1 LPPRCAG
8 APKPTPE
15 LENEPAEKTTMSAV
29 IQDKPHGKTL
39 VSLRGLNK
47 HYGDFTA
54 VDNLDLEIQDGEFL
68 TFLGSSGS
76 GKSTTLSMLAGFE
89 TPSSGEILVDGQ
101 SLVQVPPHKR
111 DIGMVF
117 QRYSL
122 FPHLNVRDNIAFPL
136 AIRKLSATE
145 TTKKVDAMLKLVQ
158 LEPFAHRKPSQMS
171 GGQQQRVAIARAL
184 VYEPRILLMDEPLG
198 ALDKKLREDLQDEL
212 RQLHRRLGI
221 TIVYVTHDQEEAMR
235 LSQRIAIFSHG
246 KIVGLGTGYDLYQ
259 NPPNAFVASFLGN
272 SNFLRIKAQGNGS
285 GTFEGQPLAIRLTP
299 GLNPGQ
305 EALIMVRPEKA
316 LAMTTEQAARE
327 PLPAGWNEVSAK
339 VAEVLFLG
347 ESQTCQVVTA
357 GGTELKVKALSAAGM
372 SMQPG
377 DTVKVRWAVGDA
389 CIYTEWAESDLSK
402 SAGAH

>member
-1 LPPRCAG
+1 
-8 APKPTPE
+8 
-15 LENEPAEKTTMSAV
+15 MSAV
-29 IQDKPHGKTL
+29 IKDASQQNDKPL
-39 VSLRGLNK
+39 VSLRNLNK
-47 HYGDFTA
+47 HYGDFAA
-54 VDNLDLEIQDGEFL
+54 VDNISLDIKDGEFL

-89 TPSSGEILVDGQ
+89 TPSSGEILVNGQ
-101 SLVQVPPHKR
+101 SLVNVPPHKR

-122 FPHLNVRDNIAFPL
+122 FPHLSVRDNIAFPL
-136 AIRKLSATE
+136 AIRKLAAAE
-145 TTKKVDAMLKLVQ
+145 RDKRVDAMLKLVQ
-158 LEPFAHRKPSQMS
+158 LEQFAHRRPSQLS

-246 KIVGLGTGYDLYQ
+246 KIVGLGSGYDLYQ

-272 SNFLRIKAQGNGS
+272 SNFLKLKAQGNAAAS
-285 GTFEGQPLAIRLTP
+285 FEGQSLSIRLTT
-299 GLNPGQ
+299 GLHTDQ
-305 EALIMVRPEKA
+305 DVLLMVRPEKA
-316 LAMTTEQAARE
+316 LALSVSQAISE

-339 VAEVLFLG
+339 VVEVLFLG
-347 ESQTCQVVTA
+347 ESQTCSVVTS
-357 GGTELKVKALSAAGM
+357 GGTSMTVKALSAAGM
-372 SMQPG
+372 PLKAG
-377 DTVKVRWAVGDA
+377 DPVRVRWATADA
-389 CIYTEWAESDLSK
+389 CVYTEWTESDLNK
-402 SAGAH
+402 AAGAH

>member
-1 LPPRCAG
+1 
-8 APKPTPE
+8 
-15 LENEPAEKTTMSAV
+15 MSAV
-29 IQDKPHGKTL
+29 RDPSAQPKTL
-39 VSLRGLNK
+39 VSLRNLNK

-89 TPSSGEILVDGQ
+89 TPSSGEILVEGQ
-101 SLVQVPPHKR
+101 SLVKVPPHKR

-122 FPHLNVRDNIAFPL
+122 FPHLSVRDNIAFPL
-136 AIRKLSATE
+136 AIRKLGASE
-145 TTKKVDAMLKLVQ
+145 TAKRVDAMLKLVQ
-158 LEPFAHRKPSQMS
+158 LDSFAHRRPAQLS

-246 KIVGLGTGYDLYQ
+246 KIVGLGSGYDLYQ

-272 SNFLRIKAQGNGS
+272 SNFLRITTQGEGAGS
-285 GTFEGQPLAIRLTP
+285 FEGQPLAMRLTP
-299 GLNPGQ
+299 GLASGQ
-305 EALIMVRPEKA
+305 EALVMVRPEKA
-316 LAMTTEQAARE
+316 LALSDEQARRE
-327 PLPAGWNEVSAK
+327 PLPGGWNEVQAK
-339 VAEVLFLG
+339 VTEVLFLG
-347 ESQTCQVVTA
+347 ESQTCHVVTA
-357 GGTELKVKALSAAGM
+357 GGTELTVKALSAAGM
-372 SMQPG
+372 PMKPG
-377 DTVKVRWAVGDA
+377 DTVKVRWAVADA
-389 CIYTEWAESDLSK
+389 CVYTQWSPNDLSK

>member
-1 LPPRCAG
+1 
-8 APKPTPE
+8 
-15 LENEPAEKTTMSAV
+15 MSAV
-29 IQDKPHGKTL
+29 IKDPAQQPDRPL
-39 VSLRGLNK
+39 VSLRNLNK
-47 HYGDFTA
+47 HYGDFAA
-54 VDNLDLEIQDGEFL
+54 VDNISLDIREGEFL

-89 TPSSGEILVDGQ
+89 TPSSGEILVGGQ
-101 SLVQVPPHKR
+101 SLVKVPPHKR

-122 FPHLNVRDNIAFPL
+122 FPHLSVRDNIAFPL
-136 AIRKLSATE
+136 TLRKLSSE
-145 TTKKVDAMLKLVQ
+145 ERERRVEAMLKLVQ
-158 LEPFAHRKPSQMS
+158 LETFAHRRPSQLS

-246 KIVGLGTGYDLYQ
+246 KIVGLGSGYDLYQ

-272 SNFLRIKAQGNGS
+272 SNFLKLKARGNAAGD
-285 GTFEGQPLAIRLTP
+285 FEGQTLTIRPTSGVSSEQPLL
-299 GLNPGQ
+299 L
-305 EALIMVRPEKA
+305 MVRPEKA
-316 LAMTTEQAARE
+316 LALSLEQAAAE

-339 VAEVLFLG
+339 VGEMLFLG
-347 ESQTCQVVTA
+347 ESQTCSVVTE
-357 GGTELKVKALSAAGM
+357 GGTAMTVKALSATGMPLKAGD
-372 SMQPG
+372 PLR
-377 DTVKVRWAVGDA
+377 VRWASADA
-389 CIYTEWAESDLSK
+389 CVYTQWSEGDLNK
-402 SAGAH
+402 AAGAH

>member
-1 LPPRCAG
+1 
-8 APKPTPE
+8 
-15 LENEPAEKTTMSAV
+15 MSAV
-29 IQDKPHGKTL
+29 IKDPAQQAQPL
-39 VSLRGLNK
+39 VSLRHLNK
-47 HYGDFTA
+47 HYGDFAA
-54 VDNLDLEIQDGEFL
+54 VDDISLDIQDGEFL

-89 TPSSGEILVDGQ
+89 TPSSGEILVSGK
-101 SLVQVPPHKR
+101 SLVNVPPHKR

-122 FPHLNVRDNIAFPL
+122 FPHLSVRDNIAFPL
-136 AIRKLSATE
+136 AIRKLAAAE
-145 TTKKVDAMLKLVQ
+145 RDKRVDAMLKLVQ
-158 LEPFAHRKPSQMS
+158 LEAFAHRRPSQLS

-246 KIVGLGTGYDLYQ
+246 KIVGLGSGYDLYQ

-272 SNFLRIKAQGNGS
+272 SNFLKLKAQGNAVA
-285 GTFEGQPLAIRLTP
+285 TFEGQPLSIRLTA
-299 GLNPGQ
+299 GLQTGQ
-305 EALIMVRPEKA
+305 DVLLMIRPEKA
-316 LAMTTEQAARE
+316 QALSVEQAAAQ
-327 PLPAGWNEVSAK
+327 PLQTGWNEVSAR

-347 ESQTCQVVTA
+347 ESQTCAVLTQSAVSMT
-357 GGTELKVKALSAAGM
+357 VKTLSAAGL
-372 SMQPG
+372 PLKTG
-377 DTVKVRWAVGDA
+377 DQVRVRWATADA
-389 CIYTEWAESDLSK
+389 CVYTQWAESDLNK
-402 SAGAH
+402 AADAH

>member
-1 LPPRCAG
+1 
-8 APKPTPE
+8 
-15 LENEPAEKTTMSAV
+15 MSAV
-29 IQDKPHGKTL
+29 LNQSQHAKTL
-39 VSLRGLNK
+39 VSLRSLNK
-47 HYGDFTA
+47 HYGDFAA
-54 VDNLDLEIQDGEFL
+54 VDDINLDIQDGEFL

-89 TPSSGEILVDGQ
+89 TPSSGEILVSGQ
-101 SLVQVPPHKR
+101 SLVNVPPHKR

-122 FPHLNVRDNIAFPL
+122 FPHLSVRDNIAFPL
-136 AIRKLSATE
+136 AIRKRSAAE
-145 TTKKVDAMLKLVQ
+145 RDKQVDAMLKLVQ
-158 LEPFAHRKPSQMS
+158 LDSFAHRRPAQLS

-272 SNFLRIKAQGNGS
+272 SNFLRVSAHGNGAAS
-285 GTFEGQPLAIRLTP
+285 FEGQPLAMRLTP
-299 GLNPGQ
+299 GLTEGQ
-305 EALIMVRPEKA
+305 EVLLMVRPEKA
-316 LAMTTEQAARE
+316 VALTAEQAARE
-327 PLPAGWNEVSAK
+327 PLPAGWNQVTARVS
-339 VAEVLFLG
+339 EVLFLG
-347 ESQTCQVVTA
+347 ESQTCSVVTP
-357 GGTELKVKALSAAGM
+357 GGTAMTVKALSAAGM
-372 SMQPG
+372 PMQPG
-377 DTVKVRWAVGDA
+377 DQVSVRWAVSDA
-389 CIYTEWAESDLSK
+389 CVYTQWAPSDLNK
-402 SAGAH
+402 AAGAH

>member
-1 LPPRCAG
+1 
-8 APKPTPE
+8 
-15 LENEPAEKTTMSAV
+15 MSAV
-29 IQDKPHGKTL
+29 LNESQHDKTL
-39 VSLRGLNK
+39 VSLRSLNK
-47 HYGDFTA
+47 HYGDFAA
-54 VDNLDLEIQDGEFL
+54 VDDINLDIQDGEFL

-89 TPSSGEILVDGQ
+89 TPSSGEILVSGQ
-101 SLVQVPPHKR
+101 SLVNVPPHKR

-122 FPHLNVRDNIAFPL
+122 FPHLSVRDNIAFPL
-136 AIRKLSATE
+136 AIRKRSAAE
-145 TTKKVDAMLKLVQ
+145 RDKQVDAMLKLVQ
-158 LEPFAHRKPSQMS
+158 LDSFAHRRPAQLS

-272 SNFLRIKAQGNGS
+272 SNFLRVSAHGNGAAS
-285 GTFEGQPLAIRLTP
+285 FEGQPLAMRLTP
-299 GLNPGQ
+299 GLAEGQ
-305 EALIMVRPEKA
+305 EVLLMVRPEKA
-316 LAMTTEQAARE
+316 VALTTEQAAHE
-327 PLPAGWNEVSAK
+327 PLPAGWNQVTAR
-339 VAEVLFLG
+339 VGEVLFLG
-347 ESQTCQVVTA
+347 ESQTCSVVTP
-357 GGTELKVKALSAAGM
+357 GGTAMTVKALSAAGM
-372 SMQPG
+372 PMQPG
-377 DTVKVRWAVGDA
+377 DQVSVRWAVSDA
-389 CIYTEWAESDLSK
+389 CVYTQWAPSDLNK
-402 SAGAH
+402 AAGAH

>member
-1 LPPRCAG
+1 
-8 APKPTPE
+8 
-15 LENEPAEKTTMSAV
+15 MSAV
-29 IQDKPHGKTL
+29 IKDAAQAKTL
-39 VSLRGLNK
+39 VSLRNLNK
-47 HYGDFTA
+47 HYGDFAA
-54 VDNLDLEIQDGEFL
+54 VDNINLEIQDGEFL

-89 TPSSGEILVDGQ
+89 TPSSGEILVGGQ
-101 SLVQVPPHKR
+101 SLVNVPPHKR

-122 FPHLNVRDNIAFPL
+122 FPHLSVRDNIAFPL
-136 AIRKLSATE
+136 AIRKRSAAE
-145 TTKKVDAMLKLVQ
+145 RDKQVDAMLKLVQ
-158 LEPFAHRKPSQMS
+158 LEQFAHRRPAQLS

-272 SNFLRIKAQGNGS
+272 SNFLRVKAHGNGAAS
-285 GTFEGQPLAIRLTP
+285 FEGQPVAMRLTA
-299 GLNPGQ
+299 GVSDGQ
-305 EALIMVRPEKA
+305 EVLLMVRPEKA
-316 LAMTTEQAARE
+316 LALSREQAARE
-327 PLPAGWNEVSAK
+327 VLPAGWNEVTAK
-339 VAEVLFLG
+339 VGEVLFLG
-347 ESQTCQVVTA
+347 ESQTCSVVTA
-357 GGTELKVKALSAAGM
+357 GGTQMTVKALSAAGM

-377 DTVKVRWAVGDA
+377 DEVKVRWAVADA
-389 CIYTEWAESDLSK
+389 CVYTEWQETDLNK
-402 SAGAH
+402 AAGAH

>member
-1 LPPRCAG
+1 
-8 APKPTPE
+8 
-15 LENEPAEKTTMSAV
+15 MSAV
-29 IQDKPHGKTL
+29 INDATQHTGHPL
-39 VSLRGLNK
+39 VSLRNLNK
-47 HYGDFTA
+47 FYGEFAA
-54 VDNLDLEIQDGEFL
+54 VDDISLDIKDGEFL

-101 SLVQVPPHKR
+101 SLVNVPPHKR

-122 FPHLNVRDNIAFPL
+122 FPHLSVRDNITFPL
-136 AIRKLSATE
+136 AIRKLASAE
-145 TTKKVDAMLKLVQ
+145 REKRVDAMLKLVQ
-158 LEPFAHRKPSQMS
+158 LEQFAHRRPSQLS

-246 KIVGLGTGYDLYQ
+246 KIVGLGSGFDLYQ

-272 SNFLRIKAQGNGS
+272 SNFLKLKAQGNAAAS
-285 GTFEGQPLAIRLTP
+285 FEGQSLSIRLTS
-299 GLNPGQ
+299 GLRTEQ
-305 EALIMVRPEKA
+305 DVLLMVRPEKA
-316 LAMTTEQAARE
+316 LALSVEQAAE
-327 PLPAGWNEVSAK
+327 QPLAAGWNEVSAI
-339 VAEVLFLG
+339 VGEVLFLG
-347 ESQTCQVVTA
+347 ESQTCAVRTL
-357 GGTELKVKALSAAGM
+357 GGTSMTVKALSAAGM
-372 SMQPG
+372 PLKAG
-377 DTVKVRWAVGDA
+377 DPVRVRWATADA
-389 CIYTEWAESDLSK
+389 CVYTQWAESDLNK
-402 SAGAH
+402 AAGVH

>member
-1 LPPRCAG
+1 
-8 APKPTPE
+8 
-15 LENEPAEKTTMSAV
+15 MSAV
-29 IQDKPHGKTL
+29 IKDSAQSGQTL
-39 VSLRGLNK
+39 VSLCNLNK
-47 HYGDFTA
+47 HYGDFAA
-54 VDNLDLEIQDGEFL
+54 VDNISLDIQDGEFL

-89 TPSSGEILVDGQ
+89 TPSSGEILVAGK
-101 SLVQVPPHKR
+101 SLVNVPPHKR

-122 FPHLNVRDNIAFPL
+122 FPHLSVRDNIAFPL
-136 AIRKLSATE
+136 AIRKLAAAE
-145 TTKKVDAMLKLVQ
+145 REKRVDAMLKLVQ
-158 LEPFAHRKPSQMS
+158 LEQFAHRRPSQLS

-272 SNFLRIKAQGNGS
+272 SNFLKLKAQGNGVA
-285 GTFEGQPLAIRLTP
+285 TFEGQPLSIRLTA
-299 GLNPGQ
+299 GLQ
-305 EALIMVRPEKA
+305 SDHVLLMIRPEKA
-316 LAMTTEQAARE
+316 QALSVEQAALQ
-327 PLPAGWNEVSAK
+327 PLQTGWNEVSAK
-339 VAEVLFLG
+339 VGEVLFLG
-347 ESQTCQVVTA
+347 ESQTCTVMTA
-357 GGTELKVKALSAAGM
+357 GGTSMTVKALSAAGM
-372 SMQPG
+372 PLKAG
-377 DTVKVRWAVGDA
+377 DQVRVRWATADA
-389 CIYTEWAESDLSK
+389 CVYTEWAESDLNK
-402 SAGAH
+402 AAGAH

>member
-1 LPPRCAG
+1 
-8 APKPTPE
+8 
-15 LENEPAEKTTMSAV
+15 MSAV
-29 IQDKPHGKTL
+29 IKDNAHNKTL

-89 TPSSGEILVDGQ
+89 TPSSGEILVEGQ
-101 SLVQVPPHKR
+101 SLVNVPPHKR

-136 AIRKLSATE
+136 AIRKLGAAE
-145 TTKKVDAMLKLVQ
+145 INKRVDAMLKLVQ
-158 LEPFAHRKPSQMS
+158 LEKFAHRKPSQMS

-272 SNFLRIKAQGNGS
+272 SNFLRIKASSHGAGS
-285 GTFEGQPLAIRLTP
+285 FEGQSVAIRLTP
-299 GLNPGQ
+299 GLAAGQ

-316 LAMTTEQAARE
+316 LALTVDQAARE
-327 PLPAGWNEVSAK
+327 PLPAGWNEVIAK
-339 VAEVLFLG
+339 VGEVLFLG
-347 ESQTCQVVTA
+347 ESQTCSVTTV
-357 GGTELKVKALSAAGM
+357 GGTQLTLKALSGG
-372 SMQPG
+372 QPLHPG
-377 DTVKVRWAVGDA
+377 SPVRVRWAAADA
-389 CIYTEWAESDLSK
+389 CVYSQWNESDLVK
-402 SAGAH
+402 GAH

>member
-1 LPPRCAG
+1 
-8 APKPTPE
+8 
-15 LENEPAEKTTMSAV
+15 MSAV
-29 IQDKPHGKTL
+29 INHPADAAGNTL
-39 VSLRGLNK
+39 VSLKGLNRF
-47 HYGDFTA
+47 YGDFAA
-54 VDNLDLEIQDGEFL
+54 VDDISLDIRNGEFL

-89 TPSSGEILVDGQ
+89 TPSSGEILVNGQ

-122 FPHLNVRDNIAFPL
+122 FPHLSVRDNIAFPL
-136 AIRKLSATE
+136 NIRKLDRAE
-145 TTKKVDAMLKLVQ
+145 CARKVDAMLKLVQ
-158 LEPFAHRKPSQMS
+158 LEAFAHRRPAQLS

-246 KIVGLGTGYDLYQ
+246 KIVGLGSGYDLYQ

-272 SNFLRIKAQGNGS
+272 SNFLKLSAAGNGV
-285 GTFEGQPLAIRLTP
+285 GRFEGSHLAIRPTA
-299 GLNPGQ
+299 GLSAEQP
-305 EALIMVRPEKA
+305 LLLMVRPEKA
-316 LAMTTEQAARE
+316 LALSVEEALRQ
-327 PLPAGWNEVSAK
+327 PLAAGWNQLTATVVET
-339 VAEVLFLG
+339 LFLG
-347 ESQTCQVVTA
+347 ESQTCSVVTA
-357 GGTELKVKALSAAGM
+357 GGTAMTVKALSAAGM
-372 SMQPG
+372 PLRAGEQ
-377 DTVKVRWAVGDA
+377 VQVRWAAADA
-389 CIYTEWAESDLSK
+389 CVYTQWTEADLNK
-402 SAGAH
+402 AAGAH